1 MLPMKVLI
9 VDDEQLARSSLL
21 TLLNLCCPEI
31 ILIREADSVKTALA
45 AIEEYQ
51 PDLMFLDIDLGDGN
65 GFDVLRQSTIKNLNV
80 IFVTAHD
87 EYGIKAL
94 KASAI
99 DYLIKPINTT
109 ELIKGI
115 LKAKEKIATKSQ
127 NQYLESLL
135 DNIGNSKTE
144 ISKIVVKTMSDIYLI
159 QVEDI
164 IYCESDKGY
173 TTFYLVNQKKI
184 VSSKSLGEYEDILP
198 TSHFMRTHHSFLV
211 NLNHVIRYEKRDKNV
226 LIMIEEH
233 EISVSV
239 RRREAL
245 MTYFDQLT

>member
-1 MLPMKVLI
+1 MNILVI
-9 VDDEQLARSSLL
+9 DDEKLART
-21 TLLNLCCPEI
+21 TLITLISVCYSETVT
-31 ILIREADSVKTALA
+31 IREADSVKAALA
-45 AIEEYQ
+45 AIKLQQ
-51 PDLMFLDIDLGDGN
+51 PDLLFLDIDLGDGS
-65 GFDVLRQSTIKNLNV
+65 GFDVLRQSPIKNLNV

-94 KASAI
+94 RASAI

-109 ELIKGI
+109 ELTKAFIKVR
-115 LKAKEKIATKSQ
+115 EKIETKHL
-127 NQYLESLL
+127 NQHLESLL
-135 DNIGNSKTE
+135 YNIDHSQTE

-173 TTFYLVNQKKI
+173 TTFYLANQKKI

-198 TSHFMRTHHSFLV
+198 RSHFMRTHHSFLV

-226 LIMIEEH
+226 LVMVDAH
-233 EISVSV
+233 EIPVSV

-245 MTYFDQLT
+245 MAYFDQLT